1 MSEHCN
7 CGHEHH
13 HEHLEDMYQQAL
25 NLYNFDIKDEEV
37 KEAVQKIIAEKVPEN
52 NTPEVMKFMFGSIEL
67 TTLTTLDS
75 DESVL
80 KLVEKVNKF
89 AEEYPD
95 MPHVATIVTYPRL
108 QNLLQSRA
116 KLMASFLPLSAV
128 HSHHP
133 RH

>member
-52 NTPEVMKFMFGSIEL
+52 NTPEVMKFMFGSI
-67 TTLTTLDS
+67 
-75 DESVL
+75 
-80 KLVEKVNKF
+80 
-89 AEEYPD
+89 
-95 MPHVATIVTYPRL
+95 
-108 QNLLQSRA
+108 
-116 KLMASFLPLSAV
+116 
-128 HSHHP
+128 
-133 RH
+133 